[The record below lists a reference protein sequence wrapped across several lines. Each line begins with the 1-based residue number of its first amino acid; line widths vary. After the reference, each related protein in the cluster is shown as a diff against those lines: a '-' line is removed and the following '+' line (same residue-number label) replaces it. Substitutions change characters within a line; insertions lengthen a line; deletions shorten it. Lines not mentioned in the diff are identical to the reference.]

1 MIQRRSAMNQYTYL
15 VVVLAVALIF
25 WKLFKRYGPSAKT
38 MISPAEAKNRL
49 DTEKG
54 ITLLDVR
61 TKEEYLRKHIPNSTL
76 MPLNV
81 LEKEAARRL
90 KDKDAVIFVYC
101 ASGSRSS
108 VGVKILTRLGY
119 TNVFNLG
126 GLARWPYKTV
136 SGNK

>member
-1 MIQRRSAMNQYTYL
+1 MNQYTYL
-15 VVVLAVALIF
+15 VIVLAAVFIF
-25 WKLFKRYGPSAKT
+25 WNLLKRYGPSAKT

-49 DTEKG
+49 DTERG

-61 TKEEYLRKHIPNSTL
+61 TREEYLRKHIPNSIL

-81 LEKEAARRL
+81 LEKEAARGL
-90 KDKDAVIFVYC
+90 PDKDAVIFVYC

-108 VGVKILTRLGY
+108 VGVKILSRLGY
-119 TNVFNLG
+119 TKVFNLG
-126 GLARWPYKTV
+126 GLSRWPYKTV